1 MAEKEKADT
10 NIHESTNDSK
20 PIDKVIIDFISDLHR
35 SFPEAKDDLL
45 KLFDNEQKLL
55 LEPILENL
63 KNEYPK
69 HFFDIIYE
77 NENIFS
83 INDDKDNNEDNN
95 EDNDEEYEPLYFL
108 PNIDFKKLWNLEG
121 VSEKTKEAIW
131 KYLQLIL
138 LSTVGDLKENDMFGD
153 TSKLFESIN
162 EEDFKSKLENCMEQL
177 QGMFKS
183 KEMEEMMSNMQE
195 DLSGAELPFSSDA
208 SSNINLEDILPDAD
222 ELHSHISQLMDGKI
236 GRLAE
241 EIAEET
247 AKELD
252 VDLENLENTDDMF
265 KKIFQNPKKLMNIVK
280 KIGGKLDSKMKS
292 GELNQEEL
300 VNEAGEMMEK
310 FKNMPGMDEIM
321 KKMGGKDLE
330 KMMKEMGGAGGITE
344 MLKQMSGN
352 KNARFNQGAFT
363 QHMKANDTK
372 QRLLKKLE
380 ERRNAQIAQAI
391 RDKIAA
397 DKQQE
402 ELAAK
407 HIELSDDWLEEF
419 QKTNDKANATSTQNK
434 KKKKKKNK
442 KKN

>member
-10 NIHESTNDSK
+10 NTQESTNDSK

-77 NENIFS
+77 NESLFS
-83 INDDKDNNEDNN
+83 INDHENNE
-95 EDNDEEYEPLYFL
+95 EDNEKEYEPLYFL

-131 KYLQLIL
+131 KYLQIIL
-138 LSTVGDLKENDMFGD
+138 LSTVGNLKENDMFGD

-162 EEDFKSKLENCMEQL
+162 EEDFKGKLENCMEQL
-177 QGMFKS
+177 QDMFKS

-195 DLSGAELPFSSDA
+195 DLSGSEFPFSSDA

-265 KKIFQNPKKLMNIVK
+265 KKIFQNPKKLMNIVQ
-280 KIGGKLDSKMKS
+280 KIGGKLDAKMKS

-300 VNEAGEMMEK
+300 VSEAGDMMDK

-330 KMMKEMGGAGGITE
+330 KMMKEMGGGMGGMTE
-344 MLKQMSGN
+344 MLKQMTGN
-352 KNARFNQGAFT
+352 KKARFDQGAFT
-363 QHMKANDTK
+363 KHMKANSTK
-372 QRLLKKLE
+372 ERLLKKLE

-391 RDKIAA
+391 RDKIEA
-397 DKQQE
+397 DKQK
-402 ELAAK
+402 ELAAN
-407 HIELSDDWLEEF
+407 HVELSDEWLEEF
-419 QKTNDKANATSTQNK
+419 QQSNSKAIASSSQNK
-434 KKKKKKNK
+434 KKKKKK